1 MRTKNDTARFFSR
14 LKERESMS
22 IQPLDLSGARREW
35 ARVRRT
41 NPLVHCMTNAVACAF
56 TADVLAAAG
65 ASPAMLPAKEEAPDF
80 TRIAAALLVNVGTL
94 TAPDADAMLLTTRAA
109 LYAKKPW
116 VLDPVAAGVSL
127 WRDSVIAKLVLNSP
141 TVIRG
146 NPSEIVALSGGEK
159 TAKGVDSILTSADA
173 LEAAQTLDS
182 GAQTIVAVTG
192 QVDYIT
198 DGTRTLSVAGGNAKV
213 GRIVGTGCSLSA
225 LVAAFIAGA
234 DDLLVAAA
242 SACALAKT
250 AAQTVGDKPYGSFH
264 TAYLDAIE
272 TVSLQAL

>member
-1 MRTKNDTARFFSR
+1 MH
-14 LKERESMS
+14 
-22 IQPLDLSGARREW
+22 IQPLDLSTARREW

-80 TRIAAALLVNVGTL
+80 TRIAASLLVNVGTL

-116 VLDPVAAGVSL
+116 VLDPVAAGVSV
-127 WRDSVIAKLVLNSP
+127 WRDAVIAKLVVNAP
-141 TVIRG
+141 TVIRA

-159 TAKGVDSILTSADA
+159 TAKGVDSILTSREALDAAVALADSV
-173 LEAAQTLDS
+173 QT
-182 GAQTIVAVTG
+182 VVVVTG
-192 QVDYIT
+192 ETDFIT
-198 DGTRTLSVAGGNAKV
+198 DGNRIISATGGNAKV
-213 GRIVGTGCSLSA
+213 GRVVGTGCSLSA
-225 LVAAFIAGA
+225 LVAAFIAGT
-234 DDLLVAAA
+234 DDVLIAAA
-242 SACALAKT
+242 AACALAKS
-250 AAQTVGDKPYGSFH
+250 AAQAVGDKPYGTFH

-272 TVSLQAL
+272 TISLQTLSCDTPSI

>member
-1 MRTKNDTARFFSR
+1 
-14 LKERESMS
+14 MS
-22 IQPLDLSGARREW
+22 IQSLDLSGARREW

-109 LYAKKPW
+109 LEAKKPGG
-116 VLDPVAAGVSL
+116 LDPVAAGVSL
-127 WRDSVIAKLVLNSP
+127 WRDAVIAKLVLNSP
-141 TVIRG
+141 PVIRG
-146 NPSEIVALSGGEK
+146 NPSELVALSGGEK

-173 LEAAQTLDS
+173 LEAAQTLAS

-225 LVAAFIAGA
+225 LVAAFIAGT
-234 DDLLVAAA
+234 DDLLVGAA